1 MIDFKALRESLNI
14 AEVAHTILKLT
25 PENGQ
30 YRAPCPGCNAGGDR
44 AIVITPAKK
53 LFYCFNAKKG
63 GDAIG
68 LVAHVKNIGMKEAA
82 MSLMPKEEPKE
93 EPPKEKEQG
102 FDVEKY
108 RAGLKTDHELLT
120 QSGIFKDVAEALQI
134 GVATAGA
141 HANRIA
147 FPLYDKNGKF
157 LAYASATQVKL
168 PKHWKRA

>member
-1 MIDFKALRESLNI
+1 MLDFKALRESLNI

-44 AIVITPAKK
+44 AIVITPAKG

-63 GDAIG
+63 GDTIR

-82 MSLMPKEEPKE
+82 LSLVPKEEP
-93 EPPKEKEQG
+93 EKEG

-108 RAGLKTDHELLT
+108 RASLKTDHELLA
-120 QSGIFKDVAEALQI
+120 GVGKDVCEAVGI
-134 GVATAGA
+134 GVASKGVHAG
-141 HANRIA
+141 RIA
-147 FPLYDKNGKF
+147 FPLFDKQGHYLGF
-157 LAYASATQVKL
+157 PHLLLFV
-168 PKHWKRA
+168 W